1 MASHSAELRASWQT
15 ALAAAVRDGL
25 ANGGMSEHVME
36 DTVTRI
42 VSESNT
48 DMMDKMAAARK
59 NWISDH
65 ITTVDS
71 SGGPC
76 TQGGQVLLYSPH

>member
-48 DMMDKMAAARK
+48 DMMDKMALPGRTGLVR
-59 NWISDH
+59 SVEDRC
-65 ITTVDS
+65 
-71 SGGPC
+71 GPLG
-76 TQGGQVLLYSPH
+76 TWSPIRWSLTPVM

>member
-59 NWISDH
+59 NWISE
-65 ITTVDS
+65 VS
-71 SGGPC
+71 RGGGVHPSHSWSLPLS
-76 TQGGQVLLYSPH
+76 VM